1 MIAGTNSEEE
11 LALLLA
17 ENTAHIVLEDNL
29 ASENHTFRSCGEY
42 GLITSSVV
50 RDCAWDEYFR
60 GNYEISEELI
70 DKLINLGIS
79 DEEDWLLKTKN
90 LLALKNNYES
100 NLLALEYIEAAQQID
115 QYHLAEVLLVK
126 GIILMRLE
134 RTEEAREVLN
144 EFIEASE
151 YAGIDESQIEE
162 AKKMIADCDNFIMN
176 R

>member
-1 MIAGTNSEEE
+1 
-11 LALLLA
+11 
-17 ENTAHIVLEDNL
+17 
-29 ASENHTFRSCGEY
+29 
-42 GLITSSVV
+42 
-50 RDCAWDEYFR
+50 
-60 GNYEISEELI
+60 
-70 DKLINLGIS
+70 
-79 DEEDWLLKTKN
+79 
-90 LLALKNNYES
+90 LKNNYES